1 VYHRT
6 HTTYSLQLKSSQIA
20 GDDAAAHAV
29 LCTPDKTFGIR
40 QKNSSNTV
48 YILQPGQDGTSPGGA
63 VTAPELI
70 GISKRE
76 STLET
81 LPAPT
86 TKASTY
92 IRQLLPILSTN
103 GTISGQKQPMTKSQ
117 LLANIPLS
125 DAECEVALREQS
137 VFTDHTTNHCLNPTA
152 GLKINAWHSMLEN
165 ARANAVDLTSEL
177 DEDAVLSLKD
187 GLEDLK
193 PGLFEAIIHSVATT
207 NNGQTSIDP
216 DLLVRWVGL
225 NRLAADAPVQVIS
238 TSEFKTSWKDELPE
252 KLRDRV
258 DLALIS
264 DHAELRGNK
273 WVKLKDDF
281 SELVTG
287 TKGANAPA
295 AAGSKRK
302 WHEKFKPA
310 KKAT

>member
-1 VYHRT
+1 
-6 HTTYSLQLKSSQIA
+6 L
-20 GDDAAAHAV
+20 
-29 LCTPDKTFGIR
+29 
-40 QKNSSNTV
+40 
-48 YILQPGQDGTSPGGA
+48 
-63 VTAPELI
+63 
-70 GISKRE
+70 
-76 STLET
+76 
-81 LPAPT
+81 
-86 TKASTY
+86 
-92 IRQLLPILSTN
+92 
-103 GTISGQKQPMTKSQ
+103 
-117 LLANIPLS
+117 
-125 DAECEVALREQS
+125 
-137 VFTDHTTNHCLNPTA
+137 
-152 GLKINAWHSMLEN
+152 
-165 ARANAVDLTSEL
+165 
-177 DEDAVLSLKD
+177 
-187 GLEDLK
+187 
-193 PGLFEAIIHSVATT
+193 T

-273 WVKLKDDF
+273 WVKLKDDS

>member
-207 NNGQTSIDP
+207 KNGQTSIDA
-216 DLLVRWVGL
+216 DLLVRWIGL